1 MKRVLCFSLLVV
13 FVLMLTVPSFAIR
26 SGGQEALD
34 FTSRTPEEHG
44 EGWDWDPGTSTL
56 TLSGLGLYVSDVKP
70 RVEPGA
76 LILPGGSTIAL
87 SEGSENSIVFD
98 ISSCTTDNAYGIYC
112 NGQLTITGAG
122 RLSVEVAGTNTQNSY
137 GVYAIGDI
145 TIQGGAEVSASAGD
159 VQEVNG
165 LQSSGVISL
174 GSLSVCEAALTAVSL
189 SLENAAESCGISS
202 GWNVNL
208 ENAAV
213 VAYGGTASEASF
225 GINSVYGMVISGG
238 KLISTSAESGSV
250 SAGVCCGG
258 GAEISAGADVYVY
271 GDSAAVSSGLDASEG
286 LVSIS
291 GDSTRALFFGGAEP
305 ENVLMTRS
313 ADCSTLAGGLCA
325 GSLSISGGMVLAGS
339 ASGSGGAILSSG
351 EVCISGGQVTTISGG
366 EDSLFSVAGP
376 NGGLCPGALTVSGGS
391 FNASVAQYAADT
403 LNFEVSR
410 GDGRFAYFE
419 TAEEALEYAGDADGV
434 VIRGVGASAGLRS
447 CSVSIS
453 SDGETVDFTRVLPEG
468 FTVTLPAAP
477 TRSGYI
483 FLGWC
488 GSGATYG
495 AGDVVTV
502 VGDVDFVPSWC
513 SLPLLVEPEPEPEQS
528 EPAAVFADVSEGDWF
543 FEAVEYVSSAGLMQ
557 GVAPGQFAPDAEL
570 SRAMFWTSLAR
581 AEGVDT
587 DAGALWY
594 SSSQEWAAAC
604 GISDCTEPEADITRE
619 QLVTML
625 YRLCGEP
632 GNSAALDAPDS
643 GAVSSWAR
651 EAMAWALELGLI
663 EGDETGAIRPA
674 DTATRAEAAAILMRL
689 AQN

>member
-1 MKRVLCFSLLVV
+1 
-13 FVLMLTVPSFAIR
+13 MLTVPSFAVSFDSR
-26 SGGQEALD
+26 ETLD
-34 FTSRTPEEHG
+34 FTSRARAEHG
-44 EGWDWDPGTSTL
+44 EGWDWDPGTRTL
-56 TLSGLGLYVSDVKP
+56 TLSGLGLYVSGVKP

-98 ISSCTTDNAYGIYC
+98 ISSCMTDNAYGIYC

-122 RLSVEVAGTNTQNSY
+122 RLSVEVTGTNTQNSC

-174 GSLSVCEAALTAVSL
+174 GGLSVCEAALTAVSL
-189 SLENAAESCGISS
+189 SGENAAESCGISS

-238 KLISTSAESGSV
+238 KLISTGAESGSV

-313 ADCSTLAGGLCA
+313 ADCSTLVGGLCA

-366 EDSLFSVAGP
+366 EDSLFSVAEP
-376 NGGLCPGALTVSGGS
+376 NGGLCPGAITVSGGS

-419 TAEEALEYAGDADGV
+419 TADEALEYAGDADGV

-477 TRSGYI
+477 SRSGYI

-488 GSGATYG
+488 GGGVTYG
-495 AGDVVTV
+495 AGEVVTV
-502 VGDVDFVPSWC
+502 GGDVDFVPIWG
-513 SLPLLVEPEPEPEQS
+513 SLPTLVEPEPEHSGPE
-528 EPAAVFADVSEGDWF
+528 AVFADVSEADWF
-543 FEAVEYVSSAGLMQ
+543 FEAVEYVSSAGLMR
-557 GVAPGQFAPDAEL
+557 GVAPGQFAPDSEL

-594 SSSQEWAAAC
+594 SSSQEWAAAS
-604 GISDCTEPEADITRE
+604 GISDCTEPEASITRE

-632 GNSAALDAPDS
+632 RDSAALDAAPDS

-651 EAMAWALELGLI
+651 GAMAWALELGLI